1 MIWWKKQVLW
11 AMKERCMK
19 VGLTR
24 KDFTR
29 EKNKQTKKNLKPTF
43 EKGVRCGQAMENN
56 EDITAPW

>member
-1 MIWWKKQVLW
+1 MIWCKKQVLW

-29 EKNKQTKKNLKPTF
+29 KKDLKPAF
-43 EKGVRCGQAMENN
+43 EKGVRCGQVMKKN